1 MGMDDDSKDFLVR
14 IVQTISMIVLWMMV
28 NIYVGVYKNY
38 AFFEGSPNWTNL
50 LYYAVCLITLALL
63 IRYIIR
69 KWDL

>member
-50 LYYAVCLITLALL
+50 LYYAVFLITLALL

-69 KWDL
+69 KWNL

>member
-14 IVQTISMIVLWMMV
+14 IVHTISMIVLWMMV

-50 LYYAVCLITLALL
+50 LYYAVFLITLALL

-69 KWDL
+69 KWNL